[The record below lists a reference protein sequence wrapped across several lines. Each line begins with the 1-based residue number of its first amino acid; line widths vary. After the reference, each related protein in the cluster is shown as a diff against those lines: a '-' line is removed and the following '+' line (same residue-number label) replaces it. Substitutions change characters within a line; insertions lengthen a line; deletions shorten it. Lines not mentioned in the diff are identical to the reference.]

1 MTALVFGAGSLVP
14 ALVCGGGM
22 ALCMWMASRGSRH
35 GSGPSSDGRA
45 QTPADVGEN
54 RPDQDARIAALEEEV
69 RRMRAQETDDR
80 QR

>member
-1 MTALVFGAGSLVP
+1 MTALVFGAGSLLP

-22 ALCMWMASRGSRH
+22 VLCMWMASRGSRH
-35 GSGPSSDGRA
+35 GSGGSSGRA
-45 QTPADVGEN
+45 QTPVDLGEN